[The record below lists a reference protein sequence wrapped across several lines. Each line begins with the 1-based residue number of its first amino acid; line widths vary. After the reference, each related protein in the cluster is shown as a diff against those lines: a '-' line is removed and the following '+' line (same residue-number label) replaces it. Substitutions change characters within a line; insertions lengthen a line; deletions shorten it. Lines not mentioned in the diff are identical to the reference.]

1 MELSKTTLKVLADIS
16 GETRL
21 ESAINSTLRDAL
33 EHRMEIVE
41 KSIKNFEKKYSM
53 TFAEFKKKWKE
64 GKIKNKFS
72 YGIEK
77 DYIEWET
84 LDTRKK
90 KLEEASAWLKQ

>member
-1 MELSKTTLKVLADIS
+1 MELSKTTLKVLTDIT

-21 ESAINSTLRDAL
+21 ENAINSTLKDAL

-41 KSIKNFEKKYSM
+41 KGIKNFEKKYGM
-53 TFAEFKKKWKE
+53 TFGKFRKRWNE

-72 YGIEK
+72 YGVEK
-77 DYIEWET
+77 DYVEWET

-90 KLEEASAWLKQ
+90 KLEEASVWLK